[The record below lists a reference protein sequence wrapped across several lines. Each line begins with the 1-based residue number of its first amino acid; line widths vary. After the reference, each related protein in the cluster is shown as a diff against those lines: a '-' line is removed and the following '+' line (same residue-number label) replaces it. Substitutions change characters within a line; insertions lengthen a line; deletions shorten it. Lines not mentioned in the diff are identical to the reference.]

1 MNEADHEQE
10 QLPSPL
16 SLRLEKISALRY
28 GENPHQAAALY
39 RNPGDV
45 RPGVASARMVQGKEL
60 SFNNLQDA
68 DAAFECVA
76 EFEEP
81 AAVIVKHMNPCG
93 VSYDGAAFTP
103 AEVTV
108 KKGSTVTFTSTGPD
122 MWVATAMHPDHK
134 GYAGTT
140 LKEHCPDTTDTAF
153 DQCAVGATYTTKFEK
168 VGTWP
173 YHNHVKG
180 GVYGKVIVVE

>member
-1 MNEADHEQE
+1 MWIVIIIVV
-10 QLPSPL
+10 LGGGYWL
-16 SLRLEKISALRY
+16 MKGSAASV
-28 GENPHQAAALY
+28 ENPAPVAAVPTVPAVPTDAGVPAAATT
-39 RNPGDV
+39 
-45 RPGVASARMVQGKEL
+45 AT
-60 SFNNLQDA
+60 
-68 DAAFECVA
+68 
-76 EFEEP
+76 
-81 AAVIVKHMNPCG
+81 